1 MERELS
7 RLVVSSRKACLGV
20 NKPKFSSRLE
30 TFFVSSRKILENAL
44 WGRMPPKTGVMK
56 RRSKLTL
63 GKKWQISVFYDFFLY
78 GTKMRKLTFIVTLIT

>member
-30 TFFVSSRKILENAL
+30 TFFVSSRKILENGL
-44 WGRMPPKTGVMK
+44 KF
-56 RRSKLTL
+56 SKNLEISF
-63 GKKWQISVFYDFFLY
+63 QIWSEKIKNFF
-78 GTKMRKLTFIVTLIT
+78 